1 MIHSESLFLKQN
13 TLNQSKLN
21 RLEALRPNQWLV
33 LYSIFSNRK
42 SIERI
47 EYQKIRQNI
56 VQRNGICVAL
66 LKLTKIAF

>member
-47 EYQKIRQNI
+47 EHQKIRQNI
-56 VQRNGICVAL
+56 IQRNGICVAL
-66 LKLTKIAF
+66 LELTKIAF